1 MRQSRTQEQRLLREP
16 CAVVSGQNVYSCMDP
31 LPWPMLRAEA
41 IEHASELLIY
51 VPALSW
57 TRTFLPL
64 LGGPVLITWPAL
76 MFVKFHGPYLSFVW
90 LYVLS
95 ITGICSWWFRFAD
108 DTAKSIETSSSPAGP
123 AHLRMLLG
131 ACFNN
136 SSKSMAW

>member
-1 MRQSRTQEQRLLREP
+1 MAAHRYSRPP
-16 CAVVSGQNVYSCMDP
+16 CAVVGGQNVYSCMDP

-41 IEHASELLIY
+41 IEHGEAMLIY

-64 LGGPVLITWPAL
+64 LGGPVLISWPAL
-76 MFVKFHGPYLSFVW
+76 MFVKFHGIYLAFVW
-90 LYVLS
+90 LYVLLM
-95 ITGICSWWFRFAD
+95 TGICSWWFRFAD
-108 DTAKSIETSSSPAGP
+108 DEAKKIQTSSALPD
-123 AHLRMLLG
+123 HLRMLLG